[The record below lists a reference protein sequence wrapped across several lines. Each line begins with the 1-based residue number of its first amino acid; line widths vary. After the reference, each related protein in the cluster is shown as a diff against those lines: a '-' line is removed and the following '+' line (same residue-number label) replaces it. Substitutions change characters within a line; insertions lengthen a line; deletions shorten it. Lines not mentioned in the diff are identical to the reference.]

1 MDLLVK
7 RKWLTNNTT
16 IGELYV
22 NGVFECYTLED
33 KDRDLLGS
41 MTTGEI
47 AQKKIFSKTAIP
59 RGTYPVTVTT
69 TGITS
74 NVGQK
79 NGMLPL
85 VGNVRGFSGIRIHV
99 GNNATHTEGCLLLGT
114 GKGNDTISGSTSA
127 VNAAFT
133 KILNAINGGQSV
145 SITYVLEVASDTRT
159 ADDST
164 PASQNSGNA
173 NGNSGGSGSAQLP
186 NTTEANGNSGS
197 NGQGAGATGNGGGNG
212 GSNNLGD
219 MQGLTNNFSQTFEQI
234 NRNVGNLEAGDVDV
248 TWGKGLTG
256 DDSDWIGLKQFLIYL
271 GTRYVP
277 QSVFP
282 FVELIPVSKVESSSN
297 VDADKEKFSHG
308 EDAYIRDGK
317 IPKDVN
323 SNLSNSKSKEDKKT
337 LDRLKFLTELPP
349 GFSEEKF
356 NVGAKASNEASGT
369 ADLFTIDP
377 FKEGIEFMGE
387 LSESGKKIYEQR
399 NIGVRA
405 YGQLVLNPGSI
416 EGVPSKPGAIGFTS
430 MEIQAGSQSDNG
442 LALIS
447 MEIKDIQG
455 NKFTD
460 INSPWAF
467 IYDVRPGSAGGDFF
481 FRYGWQIRLPM
492 PNDNADLSSQRFWN
506 HEGWKLFPDGI
517 KNSIQNQLQPGKQY
531 ITLTQSLNDGP
542 SDDSTTE
549 GNQPP
554 AERLAL
560 FDEGIDF
567 DASSG
572 KVKVSRNLVEDNYVR
587 ISILNPE
594 MSMDENGVAT
604 AKLTFRTTGAITKLI
619 PITYAITTR
628 RLLGLDKKLNLG
640 DLLLALED
648 DSAKFGYVFLDTKEQ
663 KLKKEKFRSQLT
675 FRSATQND
683 RRFPN
688 VYIVGPE
695 SGGMSGTIHPDD
707 ITIKIPKKLR
717 NQMLSP
723 SKENDLTLIRWFRQV
738 LQENECELQSAATGS
753 GAGINSAWI
762 ITTTQ
767 KINQSR
773 ANIRK
778 VNSEA
783 GDPNAE
789 LLNFFRSEKDVFSYR
804 FQGSLVETMTVEKT
818 DSPNALKIQADFT
831 VGDLADLES
840 ENKTD
845 SETLN
850 EVNKPITADDRK
862 RNLTVIFSQMQN
874 ITMEGLCHPWMAP
887 GKRFWVKGMGFYD
900 GEYLCLQVTH
910 KLNHHKFTTHLQ
922 GARMMVNDEQERD
935 REIRENAAT
944 NGQSNFSTQTT
955 KQQSNEKPVKTKAAV
970 NDTPATKPL
979 DQSGYLLT
987 LEQLTQISKKK
998 NKKTLESVIGPLND
1012 TMKKY
1017 SINTPLRICHFLAQV
1032 MHESGE
1038 FAWYRE
1044 FASGSAYEGRADLGN
1059 TQTGDG
1065 VKFKG
1070 RGAIQ
1075 ITGRANYQKVSDAF
1089 GVDFITNPV
1098 LLEQINYGTQAA
1110 GWYWDRRH
1118 LNTYADQDNL
1128 KEVTRRVNGG
1138 TNGLTDRAY
1147 FLQQARVVL
1156 MPGT

>member
-1 MDLLVK
+1 MDMLVK
-7 RKWLTNNTT
+7 RKYLTDNTT
-16 IGELYV
+16 IGELYI
-22 NGVFECYTLED
+22 NNVFECYTLED

-47 AQKKIFSKTAIP
+47 QQKKIFSKTAIP
-59 RGTYPVTVTT
+59 RGTYPVLVTA

-85 VGNVRGFSGIRIHV
+85 VNNVRGFSGIRIHV

-114 GKGNDTISGSTSA
+114 SKANDTIGGSTAA

-133 KILNAINGGQSV
+133 KILNAINAGQSV
-145 SITYVLEVASDTRT
+145 SITYVLDLTGGFDKRT
-159 ADDST
+159 ADNST
-164 PASQNSGNA
+164 PASQGSGNS

-186 NTTEANGNSGS
+186 NSQDVNGNNSVTGAS
-197 NGQGAGATGNGGGNG
+197 GQGGNNI
-212 GSNNLGD
+212 GD
-219 MQGLTNNFSQTFEQI
+219 MEGLTSNFNQTFEQI
-234 NRNVGNLEAGDVDV
+234 NRNVSNLEAGDVDV

-271 GTRYVP
+271 GTRYTP

-282 FVELIPVSKVESSSN
+282 FVELIPVSKVESSEN

-308 EDAYIRDGK
+308 ENPYIRDGK
-317 IPKDVN
+317 IPKDVE
-323 SNLSNSKSKEDKKT
+323 SQLGGSKSKEDKKT
-337 LDRLKFLTELPP
+337 LDRLKFITELPP
-349 GFSEEKF
+349 GYNEEKF
-356 NVGAKASNEASGT
+356 NTGAKASNEASGT
-369 ADLFTIDP
+369 ADLFSLDP
-377 FKEGIEFMGE
+377 FKEGLEFLGE
-387 LSESGKKIYEQR
+387 MSSSGKKVFEQR

-405 YGQLVLNPGSI
+405 YGQLVLNPSSI

-430 MEIQAGSQSDNG
+430 LEIQAGSQSDNG

-447 MEIKDIQG
+447 MELKDIQG

-492 PNDNADLSSQRFWN
+492 PNDNADISAKRFWS
-506 HEGWKLFPDGI
+506 HEGWKLFPESV
-517 KNSIQNQLQPGKQY
+517 KKAIQNQLQPGKQY

-554 AERLAL
+554 SERLAL

-567 DASSG
+567 DATSG
-572 KVKVSRNLVEDNYVR
+572 KVKVSRSLVEDNYVR

-594 MSMDENGVAT
+594 MSLDENGVAT

-628 RLLGLDKKLNLG
+628 KLLGLDKKINLG
-640 DLLLALED
+640 DLLLAVED
-648 DSAKFGYVFLDTKEQ
+648 DSAKFGFLFLDGKEQ
-663 KLKKEKFRSQLT
+663 KLKKEKYRSQLT
-675 FRSATQND
+675 FRSATQDN

-688 VYIVGPE
+688 VFIIGPE
-695 SGGMSGTIHPDD
+695 SGGMTGTIHPDD
-707 ITIKIPKKLR
+707 IAITIPKKMR
-717 NQMLSP
+717 NQMLNP
-723 SKENDLTLIRWFRQV
+723 GKENDLTLIRWFRQV
-738 LQENECELQSAATGS
+738 LQENECELSSAATGS
-753 GAGINSAWI
+753 GAGINAAWI

-767 KINQSR
+767 KINQSK

-783 GDPNAE
+783 NDPNAE
-789 LLNFFRSEKDVFSYR
+789 LLNFMKSEKDVFAYR
-804 FQGSLVETMTVEKT
+804 FQGSLVESMTVEKT

-831 VGDLADLES
+831 VGDLADS
-840 ENKTD
+840 D
-845 SETLN
+845 SESKDEKDSLQ
-850 EVNKPITADDRK
+850 EINKPITADDRK

-874 ITMEGLCHPWMAP
+874 ITLQAICHPWMGP

-910 KLNHHKFTTHLQ
+910 KLDHHKFTTQIQ
-922 GARMMVNDEQERD
+922 GARMLVNDEQEKD
-935 REIRENAAT
+935 RELKENAAA
-944 NGQSNFSTQTT
+944 NGNNNFSKQTT
-955 KQQSNEKPVKTKAAV
+955 KQQANETPVKSKPAA
-970 NDTPATKPL
+970 NSTQPAKPL
-979 DQSGYLLT
+979 DQNGFLLT

-1017 SINTPLRICHFLAQV
+1017 QINTSLRICHFLAQV

-1038 FAWYRE
+1038 FSWYRE
-1044 FASGSAYEGRADLGN
+1044 FASGAAYEGRADLGN

-1065 VKFKG
+1065 VKYKG

-1075 ITGRANYQKVSDAF
+1075 ITGRANYQKVTDSF
-1089 GVDFITNPV
+1089 GVDFINNPV
-1098 LLEQINYGTQAA
+1098 WLEQINYGTQAA

-1118 LNTYADQDNL
+1118 LNTYADQDDL
-1128 KEVTRRVNGG
+1128 REVTRRVNGG

-1147 FLQQARVVL
+1147 YLQQAKVVL
-1156 MPGT
+1156 IGKA